1 MFKKLRRRSSTGD
14 ISGGKDAKEEA
25 KKNNENRNEDI
36 IRRSNS
42 FDSGKKR
49 FFKSPTFKRKKK
61 NSLSDISE
69 AELISS
75 TYSGSPEPLST
86 FRRKRITTESIP
98 EETITTTESQLD
110 QAVPGD
116 ESIDGKKRVSLT
128 PFEIIELK
136 RLLES
141 LTGKYYEI
149 QFFVKKQ
156 LYRNA
161 VLPESQGRKS
171 WYIPF

>member
-25 KKNNENRNEDI
+25 KKNNENRNEDTI
-36 IRRSNS
+36 PRSNS

-110 QAVPGD
+110 

-149 QFFVKKQ
+149 KFFVQKQ
-156 LYRNA
+156 LYRNT